1 MFSTAASLW
10 FQLNLEIF
18 HMSNCELRRLTSI
31 SPRGGG
37 CGCKLPQQQLEHL
50 LKPTL
55 GLKNVWPNVVLGA
68 DAGDDAAI
76 LKNPGDD
83 LVLTTDVGTPTV
95 DDPWGWGEMY
105 TTHAISDVYAMG
117 GVPFAAL
124 AVMGVP
130 EGRLSEFGE
139 VLRASTECLARHG
152 VALVGGHTM
161 MADDNPFFGLT
172 VIGSVQSDRLLL
184 KSTPKPGDDLVLT
197 KPIGI
202 GLYLGAHRAGDLDA
216 AGYAELM
223 AVTCQDNAVGSV
235 AAAKKMANAC
245 ADVTGWGLLG
255 ELGAMAKAGNVAITI
270 DLASVP
276 MMDRAIQYASTG
288 YWTSGGLHNFEPIAD
303 LIIGTIHEDVLPVLL
318 DPQTSGGLL
327 LSCPPDR
334 SAELISL
341 ARAMGNVHAARIGT
355 VAAGEPSVLI
365 AQLGGLQ

>member
-1 MFSTAASLW
+1 
-10 FQLNLEIF
+10 
-18 HMSNCELRRLTSI
+18 MSSCELRRLTAI

-37 CGCKLPQQQLEHL
+37 CGCKLPQQQLNHL
-50 LKPTL
+50 LRPSL
-55 GLKNVWPNVVLGA
+55 GYKTTWPHVVLGA
-68 DAGDDAAI
+68 DAGDDAAV

-95 DDPWGWGEMY
+95 DDPSGWGEMY
-105 TTHAISDVYAMG
+105 TIHAISDVYAMG

-130 EGRLSEFGE
+130 EGRVNDFGE

-172 VIGSVQSDRLLL
+172 VIGSVQASQMLR
-184 KSTPKPGDDLVLT
+184 KSTPQPGDDLVLT

-216 AGYAELM
+216 EGYSELM

-235 AAAKKMANAC
+235 AASKQLANAC

-255 ELGAMAKAGNVAITI
+255 ELVAMAKTGKVSITL

-276 MMDRAIQYASTG
+276 MMERALQYASTG
-288 YWTSGGLHNFEPIAD
+288 YWSSGGLHNFEPIAD
-303 LIIGTIHEDVLPVLL
+303 LIVGQIHEDVLPVLL

-327 LSCPPDR
+327 LSCPPEQ
-334 SAELISL
+334 SAELIHL
-341 ARAMGNVHAARIGT
+341 AQAMGNIHAARIGT
-355 VAAGEPSVLI
+355 VAAGDPKVFI
-365 AQLGGLQ
+365 AQRGSVQ